1 MANYTIQSVS
11 ATLIIFDLFTGENG
25 NAVDMF
31 IVYKMPKLSDSDVT
45 HVPQGSAYTYLD
57 SNNKTFVMSHKE
69 ITDEKSSVGRTL
81 NQVLFLFVV
90 SV

>member
-1 MANYTIQSVS
+1 MKCDY
-11 ATLIIFDLFTGENG
+11 IFNFTGENG

-45 HVPQGSAYTYLD
+45 HVSQGSAYTYLD

-69 ITDEKSSVGRTL
+69 ITDEKSAVGRTL
-81 NQVLFLFVV
+81 NQVSFCCRIFVDL
-90 SV
+90 